1 MRLDTTKERDMPQII
16 VTADHGAAF
25 EEGAVTFRERVTVG
39 DFESDHFGR
48 QLVERLGWAVGDAD
62 AVERVE
68 EPTETTYDPGEPG
81 HDPTDGPAEPMRGR
95 GRISAPSPA

>member
-1 MRLDTTKERDMPQII
+1 MPQII

-25 EEGAVTFRERVTVG
+25 GEGAVTFRERVTVA

-62 AVERVE
+62 AAEHVE
-68 EPTETTYDPGEPG
+68 EPTEPSVDPG
-81 HDPTDGPAEPMRGR
+81 DPIDGLAEPMRDR
-95 GRISAPSPA
+95 GRISAASPA